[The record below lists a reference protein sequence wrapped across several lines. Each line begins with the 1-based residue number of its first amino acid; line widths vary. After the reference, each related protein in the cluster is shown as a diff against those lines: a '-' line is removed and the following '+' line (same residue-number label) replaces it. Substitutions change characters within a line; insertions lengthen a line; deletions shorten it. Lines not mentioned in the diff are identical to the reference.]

1 MKTRGSRSTLTCMVS
16 ALLACFTTLAAAQS
30 PPPNPV
36 PAERRP
42 GLSPEREKELAH
54 VHEGQ
59 YGALAPQNLAKKR
72 PKPPFDLTSTWFVD
86 LRRAFADFRFGPPY
100 PEFYEAG
107 QQAMKEAAAAQA
119 KGERYR
125 DSIGECYP
133 AGMPMIMTRVWPI
146 SMVQLPTVIYMMF
159 GFNNSLRIIYL
170 DGRKHSD
177 PDLVVSTYNGE
188 SIGRWEKDT
197 LVVHTKYFEP
207 NQHWIDAGLPISDQF
222 EIVERMKLKEDGKIL
237 EIEYTMTD
245 PKNWKGEWK
254 NTKRWHRMDYSDIP
268 ESECL
273 PNLNEDLPSTTKGSA
288 DVDARL
294 KASGSAP
301 AAAPAAPPA
310 APSAP
315 KN

>member
-1 MKTRGSRSTLTCMVS
+1 MTNQACRSLII
-16 ALLACFTTLAAAQS
+16 AAAATVLTGLSVAASAQT

-42 GLSPEREKELAH
+42 GITGQRLKELAH
-54 VHEGQ
+54 EHDGY

-86 LRRAFADFRFGPPY
+86 LTRAFADFRFGPPY

-107 QQAMKEAAAAQA
+107 QTAMKEAAAAA
-119 KGERYR
+119 KAGQRYR

-159 GFNNSLRIIYL
+159 GFNNSIRIIYL
-170 DGRKHSD
+170 DGRKFTD
-177 PDLVVSTYNGE
+177 PDTVIYTYNGE
-188 SIGRWEKDT
+188 SIGHWEKDE
-197 LVVHTKYFEP
+197 LVVQSKYFEP
-207 NQHWIDAGLPISDQF
+207 NEHYIDSGIPISDQF
-222 EIVERMKLKEDGKIL
+222 EMTERMSLKEGGKVL
-237 EIEYTMTD
+237 QIEYTMTD

-254 NTKRWHRMDYSDIP
+254 NTKRWLRMDNSDIP

-273 PNLNEDLPSTTKGSA
+273 PNLNKNLPSTAEGSA
-288 DVDARL
+288 EVDRRQ
-294 KASGSAP
+294 KEVNGAP
-301 AAAPAAPPA
+301 APA
-310 APSAP
+310 
-315 KN
+315 K